1 MSTGNK
7 RKFERKDSLN
17 MLHYVV
23 LDDQGEPFQEGM
35 GRSLNVSEKGLLL
48 ETHSPLM
55 KNQMLSLT
63 VGLKE
68 DMVELKARVTYA
80 NPCENRAYCSGI
92 EFLEIDENGK
102 RVLNEFLKAVQN
114 SMNDKSQK

>member
-23 LDDQGEPFQEGM
+23 LDEQGEPFQEGM

-48 ETHSPLM
+48 ETHSPLLR
-55 KNQMLSLT
+55 NQILSLT
-63 VGLKE
+63 IGLKE
-68 DMVELKARVTYA
+68 DMVELKGRVTYV

-102 RVLNEFLKAVQN
+102 RVLNEFLKAVK
-114 SMNDKSQK
+114 MAMDKKGQK